1 MPISPG
7 TTIGAYE
14 IGSLLGAG
22 GMGEVYRARD
32 TRLGRD
38 VAIKVLPAE
47 LASNT
52 DRLNRFELEARSAS
66 ALNHPSIIT
75 IYAIDSV
82 NSTSY
87 IAMEFVDGKTLR
99 ETMESG
105 PIPLRKTVSIAA
117 QLADGLAKAH
127 AAGIVHRDLKPENI
141 MITKDGYCKI
151 LDFGLA
157 KLFASSDGQVSELHT
172 QTGPGTILGTVGYMS
187 PEQATGKQVDFRSD
201 QFSFGSIF
209 YEMVTGKRAFQ
220 GASPVQTMS
229 AIIQSEPEPVATL
242 NPKTPAAVRWMIDRC
257 LAKDPEERYAST
269 RDLTKDLQSV
279 RDHFSETV
287 SSSGSI
293 ETLVPPST
301 IGKKLHRIFDLAAIL
316 AIVALAGIIFLH
328 RSGKQEPPTVRF
340 LTYSG
345 SDRSPSASSDGKII
359 AFTSNRDGIPKI
371 WLKQLAGGN
380 ETALTAGPDDHA
392 RFSPDGSSILFSR
405 RDGLKFSLFR
415 ISLLG
420 GESRK
425 LIEDADY
432 GDWSPDGK
440 QIAFVRY
447 EETNKGANSILF
459 VSGSKG
465 ENPME
470 LTRVLNSN
478 LQAPRWSPD
487 GKQIAVVEYPLNNT
501 DNSLYL
507 VSVLKKQK
515 HKVSP
520 PRSSGTLSGL
530 TWSGRGKEIIYSQM
544 QSLVTFSGLS
554 EGRVLRQNVDSGEA
568 ETLLWNQ
575 NLFADPLTYQ
585 AGTFEIIAPG
595 KLVFDSN
602 FSHQNLQEIGIQ
614 TNDAGVHWITR
625 GNSSDR
631 QPTYSPDG
639 EWIIFS
645 SNRDGNLDLWKL
657 SLKTGSIY
665 RLTED
670 AAQDW
675 DPAFSADA
683 KQILWSSNRGGHF
696 EIWSANADG
705 GQAKQL
711 SKDGLDAENPTMS
724 KDGQWI
730 FYNSYNPDKRGVWV
744 MAKDG
749 SKAHRVVAEST
760 DWPEIS
766 PDGQYLA
773 YVNGSLGVT
782 SLPKAVEIVKT
793 FDGSSV
799 LRVPIRQHVA
809 TGRSRWM
816 PDGKS
821 FVYIDLDENER
832 IGIYQMEFVAGK
844 DTTGTRKPVIPFNSD
859 LKIESFGVSPDG
871 GRLIISVVETSNNLV
886 LAENVP
892 GIEPPKR

>member
-7 TTIGAYE
+7 TIIGPYE

-38 VAIKVLPAE
+38 VAVKVLPAE

-87 IAMEFVDGKTLR
+87 IAMELVDGKTFR

-105 PIPLRKTVSIAA
+105 PIPLRKAVSIAA

-242 NPKTPAAVRWMIDRC
+242 NPKTPASVRWMIDRC

-269 RDLTKDLQSV
+269 RDLAKDLQSV

-287 SSSGSI
+287 SSSSSI
-293 ETLVPPST
+293 ETLTPPST
-301 IGKKLHRIFDLAAIL
+301 VRKKLHRVFDVLAVL
-316 AIVALAGIIFLH
+316 AIVALSAMIFLR
-328 RSGKQEPPTVRF
+328 RSEKLEPPTLRF

-345 SDRSPSASSDGKII
+345 SDRSPSASPDGKII
-359 AFTSNRDGIPKI
+359 AFTSDRDGTPKI
-371 WLKQLAGGN
+371 WLKQLVGGN
-380 ETALTAGPDDHA
+380 ETALTTGPDDHA
-392 RFSPDGSSILFSR
+392 RFSPDGFSILFTR
-405 RDGLKFSLFR
+405 RDGLESSLYR
-415 ISLLG
+415 IPLLG

-425 LIEDADY
+425 LIENADY

-440 QIAFVRY
+440 KIAFVRY
-447 EETNKGANSILF
+447 EETDKDANSILF
-459 VSGSKG
+459 ISDSKG
-465 ENPME
+465 ENPIE
-470 LTRVLNSN
+470 ITRVLNTN

-487 GKQIAVVEYPLNNT
+487 GKWIGMVEYPLNNT
-501 DNSLYL
+501 ANSLYL

-515 HKVSP
+515 QKISP
-520 PRSSGTLSGL
+520 PGSPGTLSGL

-554 EGRVLRQNVDSGEA
+554 DGRVLRQNVDSGEA

-614 TNDAGVHWITR
+614 TNDSGIHWITR

-675 DPAFSADA
+675 DPAFSPDG
-683 KQILWSSNRGGHF
+683 KQVLGSSNRGGHF
-696 EIWSANADG
+696 EIWSANPDG

-711 SKDGLDAENPTMS
+711 SKDGVDAENPTMS
-724 KDGQWI
+724 KDGEWI
-730 FYNSYNPDKRGVWV
+730 IYNSYNLQKRGVWK

-749 SKAHRVVAEST
+749 SKAHQVVTEAT

-773 YVNGSLGVT
+773 YVNGNLGIT
-782 SLPKAVEIVKT
+782 SLPKAVEIVKIS
-793 FDGSSV
+793 DGSSV
-799 LRVPIRQHVA
+799 FNVPLSQHIMV
-809 TGRSRWM
+809 GRSRWM
-816 PDGKS
+816 PDGES
-821 FVYIDLDENER
+821 LVYIDLDENGR
-832 IGIYQMEFVAGK
+832 LGIYQIDFSPGK
-844 DTTGTRKPVIPFNSD
+844 DTTASRRPVIPFNSD
-859 LKIESFGVSPDG
+859 LKVESFGVSPDG
-871 GRLIISVVETSNNLV
+871 SRLIISVVETSNNLV

-892 GIEPPKR
+892 GITPPKR